1 MKLSFAKQDK
11 PRSRIVLGAAV
22 AALLPGLAQAQQ
34 AGGASGIEEILVT
47 AQRREERLQDVP
59 IAISAISAEQI
70 ERRRIDNV
78 LDLKSLAPN
87 LMVSRYP
94 NSNVVSQVA
103 IRGGVTVNAAMY
115 WEPSTGMYLDGVYL
129 GKAVGSVFDVVD
141 IERIEVLRGPQGTLY
156 GRNTMAGAVNLI
168 TRKPSGEFS
177 GSATVEL
184 GNYDHR
190 VEKFSVDL
198 PKVGIARMSF
208 GVRSES
214 RDGLVDLESGSPG
227 TELDSRDNFGARFAL
242 GLDISDCVV
251 ADYRF
256 DYTDV
261 DQMPPHSQLYSVT
274 PSNALFT
281 AAAAYASREREDSAA
296 TNWPGYEQLE
306 LKGHALTLGWDINE
320 TNTLKSIT
328 SYRDLRNDD
337 SVDLDGVP
345 LTIATAN
352 RISDYDQTSQELQWI
367 GSTSRL
373 HYVLGLYYYE
383 DDGYTINPHV
393 FFFGTDSS
401 QYGFGAEAMAAYAQF
416 DFRATDALT
425 LTAGLRYTDEDKD
438 TERHKTVTGAGA
450 PIARVEADAS
460 FSDTTPMA
468 SAAYRFSDQ
477 LNVYLKYSE
486 GFKSGGFMG
495 EAGNAVEAVTPYD
508 PEQQST
514 WEVGAKMSTEDGQL
528 QLNTAAFHNEI
539 DDMHVNQFTGLP
551 GVSVV
556 RNAGQAT
563 TQGVEIEGIWLPTD
577 ALRLQLS
584 YGYLD
589 AEWDEFMEAP
599 AIGQPISNVADNRS
613 FPHAPEHTLNL
624 MADARLAQTAWGEL
638 RALADYSY
646 TASFYAYAYQLE
658 TIDTRRATAGNTEV
672 DAYGLLNLRL
682 SLSEI
687 PVGGPGSAEFTLWA
701 RNVTDEQDPVNFI
714 DFGPGFF
721 SNYTLAYFQ
730 EPRTYGASFSYRW

>member
-1 MKLSFAKQDK
+1 
-11 PRSRIVLGAAV
+11 
-22 AALLPGLAQAQQ
+22 
-34 AGGASGIEEILVT
+34 
-47 AQRREERLQDVP
+47 
-59 IAISAISAEQI
+59 
-70 ERRRIDNV
+70 
-78 LDLKSLAPN
+78 
-87 LMVSRYP
+87 
-94 NSNVVSQVA
+94 
-103 IRGGVTVNAAMY
+103 
-115 WEPSTGMYLDGVYL
+115 
-129 GKAVGSVFDVVD
+129 
-141 IERIEVLRGPQGTLY
+141 
-156 GRNTMAGAVNLI
+156 
-168 TRKPSGEFS
+168 
-177 GSATVEL
+177 
-184 GNYDHR
+184 
-190 VEKFSVDL
+190 
-198 PKVGIARMSF
+198 
-208 GVRSES
+208 
-214 RDGLVDLESGSPG
+214 
-227 TELDSRDNFGARFAL
+227 
-242 GLDISDCVV
+242 
-251 ADYRF
+251 
-256 DYTDV
+256 
-261 DQMPPHSQLYSVT
+261 
-274 PSNALFT
+274 
-281 AAAAYASREREDSAA
+281 
-296 TNWPGYEQLE
+296 
-306 LKGHALTLGWDINE
+306 
-320 TNTLKSIT
+320 
-328 SYRDLRNDD
+328 
-337 SVDLDGVP
+337 
-345 LTIATAN
+345 
-352 RISDYDQTSQELQWI
+352 
-367 GSTSRL
+367 
-373 HYVLGLYYYE
+373 
-383 DDGYTINPHV
+383 
-393 FFFGTDSS
+393 
-401 QYGFGAEAMAAYAQF
+401 MAAYAQF

-438 TERHKTVTGAGA
+438 TERYKTVTGAGA